1 MILDNYRKAGLRI
14 GRIVATG
21 GLARKNPVLMQMMS
35 DMLGQEIELCGAEEG
50 PAVGSA
56 VYAAALTG
64 EMTLPEAVQK
74 LSPPVVRRWQPD
86 PGRHEAY
93 ETVFRRFTAL
103 HDLLGREHPELIR
116 R

>member
-1 MILDNYRKAGLRI
+1 
-14 GRIVATG
+14 
-21 GLARKNPVLMQMMS
+21 
-35 DMLGQEIELCGAEEG
+35 
-50 PAVGSA
+50 
-56 VYAAALTG
+56 
-64 EMTLPEAVQK
+64 MTLPEAVQK